1 MAKTRKEND
10 IMEMT
15 YDTKINIQNE
25 ANFTAKGEHTNGNAI
40 PIVCVTTG
48 EVYTSIIDAA
58 KEADTH
64 ANYMSKR
71 LREEDMPIIKGN
83 RYCYLSRLME
93 SANMVLTCLRD
104 TNKEVEL
111 RKADEDDARKWR
123 EYEAEQERIRKEEE
137 ARIEAERKA
146 KEEYETKKQKLEAKI
161 QRRREISERMK
172 QGWNDALA
180 RQMETELEYEVL
192 TGHAF
197 DSEETA

>member
-1 MAKTRKEND
+1 MEKTYN
-10 IMEMT
+10 
-15 YDTKINIQNE
+15 TKINTQKE
-25 ANFTAKGEHTNGNAI
+25 ANFTAKGEHTNGNSI
-40 PIVCVTTG
+40 PVVCVTTG

-58 KEADTH
+58 NGADTH
-64 ANYMSKR
+64 VNYMSKR

-137 ARIEAERKA
+137 ARIKAERKA
-146 KEEYETKKQKLEAKI
+146 KEEYEAKKQKLEDKI
-161 QRRREISERMK
+161 LRRRKVSDRIK
-172 QGWNDALA
+172 QGWDNAIA
-180 RQMETELEYEVL
+180 RQMEAEKEYEAL
-192 TGHAF
+192 TGHTF